1 MNPIKKHLLVIPSI
15 DIHNRKTVRVVQGI
29 PELDC
34 KEYGDDPVEMAMIW
48 RAENAKMLHV
58 VDFNGAFD
66 HTKENHDIIKN
77 LCSSVIIPIEF
88 AGGIRS
94 VEDAEAVFD
103 LGVYRIA
110 INTMALENRT
120 EFIKLF
126 EKFGPTKIVLSIDV
140 INGILVTRGRQKKSE
155 LHYLTFTKEMADLG
169 IDRVIVT
176 DVNRNGVMQGPNIA
190 LSKEI
195 AECCNIKVTHSGGL
209 RNKDELLDLQNLVP
223 LGVDSVIIGRAFYE
237 NRFPCQK
244 LWRVAESGLFN

>member
-15 DIHNRKTVRVVQGI
+15 DIHNGKTVRVVQGI

-66 HTKENHDIIKN
+66 HTKENHNIIKN

-94 VEDAEAVFD
+94 VEDAEAIFD

-110 INTMALENRT
+110 INTMALENRA

-126 EKFGPTKIVLSIDV
+126 DKFGPTKIVLSIDV
-140 INGILVTRGRQKKSE
+140 IDGNLVTRGRQKKSE
-155 LHYLTFTKEMADLG
+155 LNYLTYTKEMVDLG

-195 AECCNIKVTHSGGL
+195 AEYCNIKVTHSGGL

>member
-1 MNPIKKHLLVIPSI
+1 MNAIKKHLLVIPSI
-15 DIHNRKTVRVVQGI
+15 DIHNRKTVRVVKGI
-29 PELDC
+29 PELEC

-58 VDFNGAFD
+58 VDFDGAFD
-66 HTKENHDIIKN
+66 HSHKNHDIIKEI
-77 LCSSVIIPIEF
+77 CESVIIPIEF

-94 VEDAEAVFD
+94 VEDAEAIFD

-110 INTMALENRT
+110 INTMALENRS

-126 EKFGPTKIVLSIDV
+126 EKFGPTKIVLSID
-140 INGILVTRGRQKKSE
+140 ILDNKLVTRGRQRKSDMN
-155 LHYLTFTKEMADLG
+155 YFYFIKEIAEIG

-176 DVNRNGVMQGPNIA
+176 DVSRNGVMQGPNIN
-190 LSKEI
+190 LSKSI
-195 AECCNIKVTHSGGL
+195 AEHCSIKVTHSGGL
-209 RNKDELLDLQNLVP
+209 RNKDELFDLQNLIP
-223 LGVDSVIIGRAFYE
+223 IGVDSVIIGRAFYE

>member
-1 MNPIKKHLLVIPSI
+1 MNAIKKHLLVIPSI
-15 DIHNRKTVRVVQGI
+15 DIHNRKTVRVVKGI

-58 VDFNGAFD
+58 VDFDGAFD
-66 HTKENHDIIKN
+66 HSHKNHDIIKEI
-77 LCSSVIIPIEF
+77 CESIIIPIEF

-94 VEDAEAVFD
+94 VEDAEAIFD

-110 INTMALENRT
+110 INTMALENRS

-126 EKFGPTKIVLSIDV
+126 EKFGPTKIVLSID
-140 INGILVTRGRQKKSE
+140 ILDNKLVTRGRQRKSDMN
-155 LHYLTFTKEMADLG
+155 YFYFVKEIAEIG

-176 DVNRNGVMQGPNIA
+176 DVSRNGVMQGPNIN
-190 LSKEI
+190 LSKSI
-195 AECCNIKVTHSGGL
+195 AEHCSIKVTHSGGL
-209 RNKDELLDLQNLVP
+209 RNKDELFDLQNLIP
-223 LGVDSVIIGRAFYE
+223 IGVDSVIIGRAFYE

>member
-1 MNPIKKHLLVIPSI
+1 MNAIKKHLLVIPSI
-15 DIHNRKTVRVVQGI
+15 DIQNRKTVRVVQGI

-66 HTKENHDIIKN
+66 HSKENHDIIKE
-77 LCSSVIIPIEF
+77 LCSSVVIPIEF

-103 LGVYRIA
+103 LGVYRIS
-110 INTMALENRT
+110 INTMALENRA

-126 EKFGPTKIVLSIDV
+126 DKFGPTKIVLSIDV
-140 INGILVTRGRQKKSE
+140 IDGILVTRGRQKKSE
-155 LHYLTFTKEMADLG
+155 LNYLTYTKEMVNLG

-176 DVNRNGVMQGPNIA
+176 DVSRNGVMQGPNIA

-223 LGVDSVIIGRAFYE
+223 FGVDSVIIGRAFYE

>member
-66 HTKENHDIIKN
+66 RTKVNHDIVKN
-77 LCSSVIIPIEF
+77 ICNSVIIPIEF

-94 VEDAEAVFD
+94 IEDAEAAFD
-103 LGVYRIA
+103 LGVYRLA
-110 INTMALENRT
+110 INTMALENRA

-126 EKFGPTKIVLSIDV
+126 EKFGPTKIVLSIDI
-140 INGILVTRGRQKKSE
+140 INGELVTRGRKKISG
-155 LHYLTFTKEMADLG
+155 LNYLTFTKEMAAIG

-176 DVNRNGVMQGPNIA
+176 DVNKNGVMQGPNIA

-195 AECCNIKVTHSGGL
+195 AEYSKIKVTHSGGL
-209 RNKDELLDLQNLVP
+209 RNKDELLDLQELLP
-223 LGVDSVIIGRAFYE
+223 FGVDSVIIGRAFYE